1 MSKNE
6 IILYGTVGFDWWG
19 DEYFTAKQV
28 REQLAQMTGDIT
40 VRINSGGGVAS
51 EGQAIYTMLVDY
63 PGKVTVIVDGVAASA
78 ASLISMAGDEI
89 IYRLGAWTLIHDPAT
104 PWTLG
109 RGTEEDHL
117 KEAELLGVI
126 SNAYADIYAA
136 RSGMSREDCRDI
148 MKAETVLDGAMAVE
162 QGFATSV
169 DSAQKS
175 VPEAAFDYRIYA
187 HAPDHLRKASRK
199 LGRAP
204 AEEAVM
210 AMIAGRA
217 RPTQRKEPNM
227 APKATA
233 AGANPTATK
242 TEEEI
247 AAETAA
253 AEAEAA
259 AQAEADAAAAAA
271 AGNPAEAAATA
282 ATARARHILASV
294 TQAGLPAA
302 LADDLIASKKPLT
315 ACLDEIT
322 AKWKENGD
330 VDEPMIGAPTARVLR
345 DERDTKR
352 EGMTQ
357 ALVAQM
363 SGGKP
368 ESDKANA
375 FMGYGLVDIAAETI
389 GHKGRIRSAGDKIE
403 VFMAA
408 GHTRSDFSGIFE
420 NALNKVLLDRY
431 EVQTPTYRKIARKR
445 NFNDFRVHPMVRA
458 GDMPKLLPVSEGGE
472 IKFGTF
478 GERRETA
485 ILAPY
490 GIGLRFSRQMFID
503 DDLGAIYDM
512 LNDYGAMVADFE
524 EETFYSFKASATLAS
539 DTLAVHVAGHN
550 NLAGAGTAITVA
562 ALGAGRAAIRKQTTI
577 DGKKMNMAPS
587 ILLVGPDK
595 ETEADQLVTSITP
608 NLPSSVNPFSGRLE
622 VVSSAQISGN
632 RWELYV
638 DPNRP
643 GGACFVY
650 GYLNGAEAPRIRV
663 DEPFGQQGMA
673 TTVEHDFGLG
683 AIDFRGTYANPGA

>member
-6 IILYGTVGFDWWG
+6 IILYGTVGWDWWG
-19 DEYFTAKQV
+19 DEFFTAKQV

-89 IYRLGAWTLIHDPAT
+89 VYRLGAWTLIHDPAT

-136 RSGMSREDCRDI
+136 RSGLSREECREV

-162 QGFATSV
+162 MGFATSV
-169 DSAQKS
+169 DSAAQA

-187 HAPDHLRKASRK
+187 HAPDRLRKASRK

-217 RPTQRKEPNM
+217 RPSQQKEFPM
-227 APKATA
+227 AKNQPA
-233 AGANPTATK
+233 AGATLAAT
-242 TEEEI
+242 EVEDVI
-247 AAETAA
+247 ETVETTLVEGETVEHPATP
-253 AEAEAA
+253 E
-259 AQAEADAAAAAA
+259 AAAAAA
-271 AGNPAEAAATA
+271 T
-282 ATARARHILASV
+282 TRSRRILSAV
-294 TQAGLPAA
+294 TLAGLPTS
-302 LADDLIASKKPLT
+302 LADELIGSKKSVE
-315 ACLDEIT
+315 ACLDDIT
-322 AKWKENGD
+322 AKWKEKGD
-330 VDEPMIGAPTARVLR
+330 VDTPMIGAATSRITR
-345 DERDTKR
+345 DEKDTRD
-352 EGMTQ
+352 EGMAQ

-363 SGGKP
+363 SGAKP
-368 ESDKANA
+368 ESDKANP
-375 FMGYGLVDIAAETI
+375 FMGYGLIDIAAETI

-403 VFMAA
+403 IFMAA
-408 GHTRSDFSGIFE
+408 GHSRSDFSGIFE

-431 EVQTPTYRKIARKR
+431 QVADPTYRRIARKK

-458 GDMPKLLPVSEGGE
+458 GDFPKLQPVGEGGE

-490 GIGLRFSRQMFID
+490 GVGLRFSRQMFID

-512 LNDYGAMVADFE
+512 LNDYGASVADFE
-524 EETFYSFKASATLAS
+524 EETFYAFKAAATLNS
-539 DTLAVHVAGHN
+539 DSLAVHHSTHK
-550 NLAGAGTAITVA
+550 NLAGFGTAITVA
-562 ALGAGRAAIRKQTTI
+562 ALGVGRAAIRKQTTI

-595 ETEADQLVTSITP
+595 ETEADQLITSIVP
-608 NLPSSVNPFSGRLE
+608 NQPSSVNPFSGRLE
-622 VVSSAQISGN
+622 VVSSAQITGN

-650 GYLNGAEAPRIRV
+650 GYLNGAEAPRVRL